1 MNRPSSLAGIATTP
15 ATVSGPAKPWPRAGA
30 SFTKRAMSASAGRP
44 GPTDRRLAPV
54 PSVMPGET
62 EPGWTAV
69 KRMPCVAYSAASA
82 WVMDWMPP
90 LLAA

>member
-1 MNRPSSLAGIATTP
+1 M
-15 ATVSGPAKPWPRAGA
+15 KPWPRAGA
-30 SFTKRAMSASAGRP
+30 SFPKRDQSASSGMP
-44 GPTDRRLAPV
+44 GPTLWRLAPV
-54 PSVMPGET
+54 PSVMPEEM

-69 KRMPCVAYSAASA
+69 KRMPCLAYSAASA